1 MKRHLAIL
9 ALALTVGL
17 GLASA
22 AEAQVFV
29 RAPFVRVQVGG
40 GVWVRA
46 PFVNLWLPPG
56 PAYYAGPG
64 VYVPPPAVFTP
75 PVPRVVESPSP
86 PQSDPSQ
93 PQPAPQQPQPAPPQQ
108 PMPNIDNNPP
118 QPARADKAPTLQQFA
133 GSFQPKGG
141 NYDVSIVN
149 PVTNQPTQVR
159 FTLPEGNPRRVH
171 VRRNE
176 IEFDYGIR
184 HFVRIEFDNEGAM
197 VTSR

>member
-64 VYVPPPAVFTP
+64 VYVAPPAVFTP

-86 PQSDPSQ
+86 PQADPSQ
-93 PQPAPQQPQPAPPQQ
+93 PQPAPQQPQPAPQQQ
-108 PMPNIDNNPP
+108 PVPNIDNNPP
-118 QPARADKAPTLQQFA
+118 QPARADKVPTLQQFA

-141 NYDVSIVN
+141 NYDVNIVN

-159 FTLPEGNPRRVH
+159 FTLPEGSPRRVH

>member
-1 MKRHLAIL
+1 MKRHLAL
-9 ALALTVGL
+9 VAVALVAALAM
-17 GLASA
+17 ASA

-40 GVWVRA
+40 GVFVRA
-46 PFVNLWLPPG
+46 PFVNLWVPPG

-64 VYVPPPAVFTP
+64 VYVGP
-75 PVPRVVESPSP
+75 PVYVAPTPRVVESFEP
-86 PQSDPSQ
+86 PQ
-93 PQPAPQQPQPAPPQQ
+93 PQPLPPQQ
-108 PMPNIDNNPP
+108 PVPQQQPVPNNDNGPP
-118 QPARADKAPTLQQFA
+118 QPARAVKVPTLEQFA
-133 GSFQPKGG
+133 SSFQPKGG
-141 NYDVSIVN
+141 NYEVSIVN
-149 PVTNQPTQVR
+149 PVTNQPTPVR
-159 FTLPEGNPRRVH
+159 FSLPDGNPRRVH